1 MKIFEPLMT
10 HSSPSLTAVVW
21 AVDQRAEEAL
31 LLFLGPEAVDAG
43 AAQGGMDG
51 DGDAGAGIY
60 LGDLLHAQRVGQGVA
75 ARAAVLPGI
84 GDAEEAVSLQLRQQ
98 RRVVGLLLVHL
109 LGQRL
114 DLCFRKAAE
123 HLLHQKMRLIQLKI
137 HSDSSDLLL
146 RVDSL

>member
-1 MKIFEPLMT
+1 
-10 HSSPSLTAVVW
+10 
-21 AVDQRAEEAL
+21 
-31 LLFLGPEAVDAG
+31 
-43 AAQGGMDG
+43 MDG

-84 GDAEEAVSLQLRQQ
+84 GDAEEAISLQLRQQ

-146 RVDSL
+146 RVDRL